1 MASGYV
7 DVPHSTY
14 DEWKLNTLGNEYDL
28 DGYYGCQCLTA
39 GHFVAMAD
47 GSYKDVKNIK
57 KGEFVSTGNFVVTN
71 QKRLAKVYKVYTKI
85 GNFKVS
91 EDHRFIIN
99 NGEQCYLKDVLN
111 KELKINNVEPKKKY
125 SLTNNELRFLG
136 FYLGDGTKKYRYK
149 TSKTPEIFVT
159 VGTTIKE
166 DYLFSLDF
174 SYKVRLHS
182 NHKAKT
188 FSIVN
193 DEHRELVQFI
203 HELDKKKLTAS
214 FTREQFK
221 YIIEGYIKADGCKK
235 RSQFVCSSVDKELL
249 LAIQYGCFLNG
260 WQAKVSDA
268 IVRKETNL
276 CTNPKPIYRL
286 SINPKKAPNSKVLKI
301 EYIGEEYV
309 YVLNLSGNH
318 LYYADN
324 VMHHNCWDYASLF
337 WRNVGFP
344 TGYPQT
350 GPNGYAYE
358 CWTVSRIANAG
369 TVFQLIYNK
378 EDIKK
383 GDVVVLDAGR
393 FVGDVAGH
401 IGFANED
408 YNGTNTLSMMGQNQE
423 NASATVGYKVT
434 IDNMNIAK
442 FLGAFRYP
450 AWQPTPPPTPTEK
463 HKFPWFVLTK
473 RLNDRRNGVL

>member
-14 DEWKLNTLGNEYDL
+14 EEWKLNTLGNEYDL
-28 DGYYGCQCLTA
+28 DGYYGCQ
-39 GHFVAMAD
+39 
-47 GSYKDVKNIK
+47 
-57 KGEFVSTGNFVVTN
+57 
-71 QKRLAKVYKVYTKI
+71 
-85 GNFKVS
+85 
-91 EDHRFIIN
+91 
-99 NGEQCYLKDVLN
+99 
-111 KELKINNVEPKKKY
+111 
-125 SLTNNELRFLG
+125 
-136 FYLGDGTKKYRYK
+136 
-149 TSKTPEIFVT
+149 
-159 VGTTIKE
+159 
-166 DYLFSLDF
+166 
-174 SYKVRLHS
+174 
-182 NHKAKT
+182 
-188 FSIVN
+188 
-193 DEHRELVQFI
+193 
-203 HELDKKKLTAS
+203 
-214 FTREQFK
+214 
-221 YIIEGYIKADGCKK
+221 
-235 RSQFVCSSVDKELL
+235 
-249 LAIQYGCFLNG
+249 
-260 WQAKVSDA
+260 
-268 IVRKETNL
+268 
-276 CTNPKPIYRL
+276 
-286 SINPKKAPNSKVLKI
+286 
-301 EYIGEEYV
+301 
-309 YVLNLSGNH
+309 
-318 LYYADN
+318 
-324 VMHHNCWDYASLF
+324 CWDYASLF

-378 EDIKK
+378 ADIKK

-423 NASATVGYKVT
+423 NASATLGYKVT

-473 RLNDRRNGVL
+473 RLNDRRNGVI